1 MQVYQ
6 QYLCTVEASTVL
18 DIQQMF
24 CETPRLVSL
33 EFEHLAQA
41 VMEEFEISA
50 PTSIPE

>member
-1 MQVYQ
+1 
-6 QYLCTVEASTVL
+6 
-18 DIQQMF
+18 MF

-50 PTSIPE
+50 PTSILEAVDLFLHLISVLD